1 MIRKMFRVIGGFV
14 AFLTY
19 HALIL
24 PLVIML
30 LPFFAYTAFKCR
42 KTELEDLVYAKEVE
56 WVRNLKWPN
65 VYLTI
70 VEKITGGNG

>member
-30 LPFFAYTAFKCR
+30 LPFSAYTAFKYR
-42 KTELEDLVYAKEVE
+42 KIELEDLVYAKEVE

-70 VEKITGGNG
+70 VEKITGWKG

>member
-1 MIRKMFRVIGGFV
+1 MIRKMFRVFGGFV

-19 HALIL
+19 HVLIL

-30 LPFFAYTAFKCR
+30 LPFFVYTAFKCR
-42 KTELEDLVYAKEVE
+42 KIELGDLVHAKEVE
-56 WVRNLKWPN
+56 WVRNLKWPD

-70 VEKITGGNG
+70 VEKITGWKG

>member
-1 MIRKMFRVIGGFV
+1 MIRRMFRVLGGFV

-30 LPFFAYTAFKCR
+30 LPFFVYTAFKCR
-42 KTELEDLVYAKEVE
+42 KIELEELVCTKEVE
-56 WVRNLKWPN
+56 WVRNLNWPN
-65 VYLTI
+65 KYIWI
-70 VEKITGGNG
+70 VEKITGWKG

>member
-19 HALIL
+19 HTLIL

-30 LPFFAYTAFKCR
+30 LPFFSCIPPLSAGK
-42 KTELEDLVYAKEVE
+42 
-56 WVRNLKWPN
+56 
-65 VYLTI
+65 
-70 VEKITGGNG
+70 

>member
-19 HALIL
+19 HTLIL

-30 LPFFAYTAFKCR
+30 LPFFVYTAFKCR
-42 KTELEDLVYAKEVE
+42 KIELEELVYAKEVE
-56 WVRNLKWPN
+56 WVCNLKWPN
-65 VYLTI
+65 AYLTI
-70 VEKITGGNG
+70 VEKITGWKG

>member
-24 PLVIML
+24 PLFVML
-30 LPFFAYTAFKCR
+30 LPFFVYTAFKRR
-42 KTELEDLVYAKEVE
+42 KIELEELVYAKEIE
-56 WVRNLKWPN
+56 WVRDLKWPN

-70 VEKITGGNG
+70 VEKITGWKG

>member
-1 MIRKMFRVIGGFV
+1 MIRRMFRVIGGFV

-19 HALIL
+19 HVLIL

-30 LPFFAYTAFKCR
+30 LPFFVYTAFKCR
-42 KTELEDLVYAKEVE
+42 KIELEDLVHAKEVE

-65 VYLTI
+65 KYIWV
-70 VEKITGGNG
+70 VEKITGWKG

>member
-24 PLVIML
+24 PLVVML
-30 LPFFAYTAFKCR
+30 LPFFVYTAFKCR
-42 KTELEDLVYAKEVE
+42 KIELEELVYAKEVE

-70 VEKITGGNG
+70 VEKITGWKG

>member
-1 MIRKMFRVIGGFV
+1 MIRKMFRVLGGLV

-30 LPFFAYTAFKCR
+30 LPFFVYTAFKCR
-42 KTELEDLVYAKEVE
+42 KIELEDLVYTKEVE
-56 WVRNLKWPN
+56 WVCNLKWPN

-70 VEKITGGNG
+70 VEKITGWKG

>member
-1 MIRKMFRVIGGFV
+1 MIRRMFRVIGGFV

-30 LPFFAYTAFKCR
+30 LSFFR
-42 KTELEDLVYAKEVE
+42 VYRVQVQENR
-56 WVRNLKWPN
+56 VRGFG
-65 VYLTI
+65 VRQRS
-70 VEKITGGNG
+70 

>member
-1 MIRKMFRVIGGFV
+1 MIRRMFRVIGGFV

-42 KTELEDLVYAKEVE
+42 KIELEDLVYAKEVE
-56 WVRNLKWPN
+56 WMRNLKWPN

-70 VEKITGGNG
+70 VEKITGWKG

>member
-14 AFLTY
+14 VFLTY

-24 PLVIML
+24 PRVIML
-30 LPFFAYTAFKCR
+30 LPFFTYTAFKCG
-42 KTELEDLVYAKEVE
+42 KIELEELVYAKEVE

-65 VYLTI
+65 VYPTI
-70 VEKITGGNG
+70 VEKITGWKG